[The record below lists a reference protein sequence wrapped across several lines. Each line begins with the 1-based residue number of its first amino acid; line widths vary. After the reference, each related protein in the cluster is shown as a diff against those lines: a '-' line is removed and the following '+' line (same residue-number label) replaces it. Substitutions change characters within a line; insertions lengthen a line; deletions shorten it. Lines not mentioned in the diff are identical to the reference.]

1 MFYVILILFLTIYY
15 FWVIHARK
23 SKANVDSAEQAAEE
37 IIETEPKQVQLVE
50 TETTYL
56 NEDNESFDSLSYE
69 VELGFRFKIII
80 QFTFYWRLN

>member
-15 FWVIHARK
+15 FLSTNVTK
-23 SKANVDSAEQAAEE
+23 SEANDDSSEQVDEE
-37 IIETEPKQVQLVE
+37 TDVEEPKQVQLVE

-69 VELGFRFKIII
+69 VELGFEL
-80 QFTFYWRLN
+80 T

>member
-15 FWVIHARK
+15 FWATNVTK
-23 SKANVDSAEQAAEE
+23 SATNDDSSEQVDEE
-37 IIETEPKQVQLVE
+37 TDVKEPKQVQLVE

-69 VELGFRFKIII
+69 VELGFEL
-80 QFTFYWRLN
+80 T

>member
-1 MFYVILILFLTIYY
+1 MFYIILISFLTIYY
-15 FWVIHARK
+15 FWIIHSRK
-23 SKANVDSAEQAAEE
+23 SKTNVDSSEQAAEE
-37 IIETEPKQVQLVE
+37 IIEREPKQVQLVE

-80 QFTFYWRLN
+80 ESILLET

>member
-15 FWVIHARK
+15 FWVINLTK
-23 SKANVDSAEQAAEE
+23 STTNDDSSEQVDEE
-37 IIETEPKQVQLVE
+37 TDVKEPKQVQLVE

-69 VELGFRFKIII
+69 VELGFEL
-80 QFTFYWRLN
+80 T